1 MRAGEMTAPAP
12 RVGVGVLV
20 VDEAGRALMSRR
32 RRPPEAGAWSI
43 LGGRLELFE
52 RVEDCATREVREEA
66 GIEVRIER
74 LLCVTDHMVDDR
86 EHWVAPAYLAR
97 IVAGVPRNVEPQS
110 ADDVRWFS
118 LTDLP
123 EPLAIPA
130 RAAIDAYLRSLPAQ
144 W

>member
-1 MRAGEMTAPAP
+1 MTVLWP

-20 VDEAGRALMSRR
+20 VDDAGRVLMSQR

-66 GIEVRIER
+66 GIDVRIER
-74 LLCVTDHMVDDR
+74 LLCVTDHIVEGR

-97 IVAGVPRNVEPQS
+97 IAAGVPRNLEPQS
-110 ADDVRWFS
+110 SIDMRWFS
-118 LTDLP
+118 LAELP

-130 RAAIDAYLRSLPAQ
+130 RAAIDAYLRSSPDHCTL
-144 W
+144 